1 LPGVVPY
8 SSSKAGLSHFTA
20 GLRAELKG
28 TGLTTTL
35 AEIGPVESS
44 MMDSLRSHERT
55 RRALVRLERLRV
67 AVDLEM
73 RDVVDALVD
82 AIEKERRHVRMP
94 RRDVLFPMLTEAPRR
109 MTEWLLAGVR

>member
-1 LPGVVPY
+1 
-8 SSSKAGLSHFTA
+8 
-20 GLRAELKG
+20 
-28 TGLTTTL
+28 
-35 AEIGPVESS
+35 
-44 MMDSLRSHERT
+44 
-55 RRALVRLERLRV
+55 
-67 AVDLEM
+67 M